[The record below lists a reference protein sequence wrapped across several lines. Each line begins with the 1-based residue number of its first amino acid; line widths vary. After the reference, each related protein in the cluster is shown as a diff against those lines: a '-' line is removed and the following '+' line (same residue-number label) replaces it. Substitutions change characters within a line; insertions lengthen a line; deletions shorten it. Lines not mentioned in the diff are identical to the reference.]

1 MPRLPH
7 LKRAERP
14 DDGNGNHGRDVSC
27 GMVLTFDYQPTKKQ
41 RRFHASTANEVL
53 YGGAAGG
60 GKSYAICWD
69 ALMRCMRYPGTHA
82 YLFRRTYPELEQTL
96 VRTMNQIVPPALGSY
111 TQTMHEMRLINGSAI
126 HFCHMMDEGDMI
138 KYQGAEIQWLYFD
151 ELTHFTKAMYDYLKS
166 RLRANRSL
174 GVTPCVR
181 CASNP
186 GGPGHAWVKALFVDS
201 TDVGRRVRE
210 MDVQSAVLGTTKRRT
225 IEYIPATVMD
235 NPHITRDYV
244 IELEQKPRALRE
256 ALLEGR
262 WDAFEGQVFTEFV
275 NDPAHYQD
283 RRYTHVIAPFD
294 IPTYWTRVVSFD
306 HGYTRPFSFGV
317 WAIDEEGRVYRYK
330 PQLNA
335 GLEAAQQQYE
345 TTRLGKEQ
353 EIENLA
359 AELERSIRE
368 QNAAYGKSAAQVD
381 AQALSR
387 GMGRSSYTLQTL
399 ANQGTALAEA
409 VRQLTDENARRSGQL
424 QDQITQAAAQ
434 NAQTQGRLKTDYA
447 ANLAAKIQ
455 ELRQSQLDQRNSYY
469 MTAVSE
475 ALGSAT
481 TNNST
486 TNGKNTSN
494 TTTGAY
500 TSGDGSSGSGGGSGS
515 SGGKK
520 PTSSTTTS
528 WPPATTTINVAQGNG
543 HGGGGGAAFGQQN
556 TAMQR

>member
-1 MPRLPH
+1 MATSKKTPQKYSSTSQTSQSTTQQQSQTSKTLN
-7 LKRAERP
+7 AE
-14 DDGNGNHGRDVSC
+14 
-27 GMVLTFDYQPTKKQ
+27 L
-41 RRFHASTANEVL
+41 
-53 YGGAAGG
+53 
-60 GKSYAICWD
+60 
-69 ALMRCMRYPGTHA
+69 
-82 YLFRRTYPELEQTL
+82 
-96 VRTMNQIVPPALGSY
+96 MNQILAGL
-111 TQTMHEMRLINGSAI
+111 
-126 HFCHMMDEGDMI
+126 
-138 KYQGAEIQWLYFD
+138 QGGM
-151 ELTHFTKAMYDYLKS
+151 T
-166 RLRANRSL
+166 
-174 GVTPCVR
+174 
-181 CASNP
+181 
-186 GGPGHAWVKALFVDS
+186 
-201 TDVGRRVRE
+201 
-210 MDVQSAVLGTTKRRT
+210 
-225 IEYIPATVMD
+225 
-235 NPHITRDYV
+235 
-244 IELEQKPRALRE
+244 
-256 ALLEGR
+256 
-262 WDAFEGQVFTEFV
+262 
-275 NDPAHYQD
+275 
-283 RRYTHVIAPFD
+283 
-294 IPTYWTRVVSFD
+294 
-306 HGYTRPFSFGV
+306 
-317 WAIDEEGRVYRYK
+317 DEEIAAFAENLMK

-368 QNAAYGKSAAQVD
+368 QNAAYGKRAAQVD

-455 ELRQSQLDQRNSYY
+455 ELRQNQLDQRNSYY

-500 TSGDGSSGSGGGSGS
+500 TSGDSSSGSGGGSGS

-528 WPPATTTINVAQGNG
+528 RPPATTTINVAQGNG